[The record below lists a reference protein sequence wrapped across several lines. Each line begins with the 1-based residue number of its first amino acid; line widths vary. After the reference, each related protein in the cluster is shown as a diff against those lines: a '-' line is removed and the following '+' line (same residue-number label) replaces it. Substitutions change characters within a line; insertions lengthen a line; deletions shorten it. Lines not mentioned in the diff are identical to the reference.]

1 MNINI
6 INVLNV
12 KSRFLYFYMNQTKI
26 INIPEVGPVL
36 FKKSNRAKRI
46 NISIREISNVRVSV
60 PFNISFESAEQFVC
74 LKTDWIIN
82 NLKKISKNKTKL
94 EEVDKSYAHKILKQR
109 LDQLCEKHNFLYRN
123 LSIRNQ
129 KTRWGSCSAK
139 NNISLNAKLT
149 SLPKE
154 LMDYVILHE
163 LVHTRVKNHSKDF
176 WDILDKYVKNSKK
189 IDKKLK
195 KYSL

>member
-1 MNINI
+1 MINFFKKFTLK
-6 INVLNV
+6 NN
-12 KSRFLYFYMNQTKI
+12 NQTKI
-26 INIPEVGPVL
+26 VKIPKIGPVL

-46 NISIREISNVRVSV
+46 NISIREISDVRVSV

-74 LKTDWIIN
+74 LKTDWIRN

-94 EEVDKSYAHKILKQR
+94 EEVDKNHARKILKQR
-109 LDQLCEKHNFLYRN
+109 LDQLCEKHNFLYAN

-149 SLPKE
+149 KLPKE

-176 WDILDKYVKNSKK
+176 WDTLDKYVQNSKK

>member
-1 MNINI
+1 MINFFKKFTSK
-6 INVLNV
+6 NT
-12 KSRFLYFYMNQTKI
+12 NQTKI
-26 INIPEVGPVL
+26 IDIPEVGPVL

-46 NISIREISNVRVSV
+46 NISIREISNIRVSV

-74 LKTDWIIN
+74 LKTDWIRN

-94 EEVDKSYAHKILKQR
+94 EEVDKNYARKILKQR
-109 LDQLCEKHNFLYRN
+109 LDQLCEKHNFLYGN

-176 WDILDKYVKNSKK
+176 WGTLDKYVQNSKK

>member
-1 MNINI
+1 MINFFKKFTSK
-6 INVLNV
+6 NT
-12 KSRFLYFYMNQTKI
+12 NQTKI
-26 INIPEVGPVL
+26 IDIPEVGPVL

-46 NISIREISNVRVSV
+46 NISIREISNIRVSV
-60 PFNISFESAEQFVC
+60 PFNISFKSAEQFVC
-74 LKTDWIIN
+74 LKTDWIRN

-94 EEVDKSYAHKILKQR
+94 EEVDKSYARKILKQR
-109 LDQLCEKHNFLYRN
+109 LDQLCEKHNFLYGN

-149 SLPKE
+149 KLPKE
-154 LMDYVILHE
+154 LMDYIILHE

-176 WDILDKYVKNSKK
+176 WGTLDKYVQNSKK

>member
-1 MNINI
+1 MINFFKKFTSK
-6 INVLNV
+6 NT
-12 KSRFLYFYMNQTKI
+12 NQTKI

-60 PFNISFESAEQFVC
+60 PFNISFKSAEQFVC
-74 LKTDWIIN
+74 LKTDWIRN
-82 NLKKISKNKTKL
+82 NLKKISKNRTKL
-94 EEVDKSYAHKILKQR
+94 EEVDKNYARKILKQR
-109 LDQLCEKHNFLYRN
+109 LDQLCEKYNFLYGN

-149 SLPKE
+149 KLPKE

-176 WDILDKYVKNSKK
+176 WCTLDKYVQNSKK

>member
-1 MNINI
+1 MINFFKKFTLK
-6 INVLNV
+6 NN
-12 KSRFLYFYMNQTKI
+12 NQTKI
-26 INIPEVGPVL
+26 VKIPKIGPVL

-46 NISIREISNVRVSV
+46 NISIREISDVRVSV

-74 LKTDWIIN
+74 LKTDWIRN

-94 EEVDKSYAHKILKQR
+94 EEVDKNHARKILKQR
-109 LDQLCEKHNFLYRN
+109 LDQLCEKHNFLYAN

-176 WDILDKYVKNSKK
+176 WETLDKYMQNSKK

>member
-1 MNINI
+1 MILNTIQKQI
-6 INVLNV
+6 ID
-12 KSRFLYFYMNQTKI
+12 
-26 INIPEVGPVL
+26 IPEVGPVL

-94 EEVDKSYAHKILKQR
+94 EEVDKNYARKILKQR
-109 LDQLCEKHNFLYRN
+109 LDQLCEKHNFLYGN

-163 LVHTRVKNHSKDF
+163 LTHTIVKNHSVLF
-176 WDILDKYVKNSKK
+176 WDTLGAFLENPRNLDKQL
-189 IDKKLK
+189 KL
-195 KYSL
+195 YYLF

>member
-1 MNINI
+1 MINFFKKFTLK
-6 INVLNV
+6 NN
-12 KSRFLYFYMNQTKI
+12 NQTKI
-26 INIPEVGPVL
+26 VKIPKIGPVL

-46 NISIREISNVRVSV
+46 NISIREISDVRVSV

-74 LKTDWIIN
+74 LKTDWIRN

-94 EEVDKSYAHKILKQR
+94 EEVDKNHARKILKQR
-109 LDQLCEKHNFLYRN
+109 LDQLCEKHNFLYAN

-176 WDILDKYVKNSKK
+176 WDTLDKYVQNSKK

>member
-1 MNINI
+1 MINFFK
-6 INVLNV
+6 NFTSKNT
-12 KSRFLYFYMNQTKI
+12 NQTKI
-26 INIPEVGPVL
+26 INIPEIGLVL
-36 FKKSNRAKRI
+36 FKKSNQAKRI
-46 NISIREISNVRVSV
+46 LISIREVSNVRVSV
-60 PFNISFESAEQFVC
+60 PFNISFKSAEQFVC
-74 LKTDWIIN
+74 LKTNWIRN

-94 EEVDKSYAHKILKQR
+94 EEVDKNYARKILKKR
-109 LDQLCEKHNFLYRN
+109 LDQLCEKHNFLYSN

-154 LMDYVILHE
+154 LMNYVILHE

-176 WDILDKYVKNSKK
+176 WNTLDKYVQNSKK

>member
-1 MNINI
+1 MIN
-6 INVLNV
+6 
-12 KSRFLYFYMNQTKI
+12 FLKNFTSKNTNQTKI
-26 INIPEVGPVL
+26 IDIPDIGPVL

-46 NISIREISNVRVSV
+46 NISIRKVSNVRVSL
-60 PFNISFESAEQFVC
+60 PFNISFKSAEQFVC
-74 LKTDWIIN
+74 LKTDWIRN
-82 NLKKISKNKTKL
+82 NLKKISKNKIEL
-94 EEVDKSYAHKILKQR
+94 EEVDKNYARKILEER
-109 LDQLCEKHNFLYRN
+109 LDQLGNKYNFSYGN

-149 SLPKE
+149 NLPKE
-154 LMDYVILHE
+154 LIDYVILHE

-176 WDILDKYVKNSKK
+176 WNTLDKYVQNSKK

>member
-1 MNINI
+1 MD
-6 INVLNV
+6 
-12 KSRFLYFYMNQTKI
+12 
-26 INIPEVGPVL
+26 
-36 FKKSNRAKRI
+36 KK
-46 NISIREISNVRVSV
+46 
-60 PFNISFESAEQFVC
+60 QF
-74 LKTDWIIN
+74 
-82 NLKKISKNKTKL
+82 KKISKNKTKL
-94 EEVDKSYAHKILKQR
+94 EEVDKNYARKILKQR
-109 LDQLCEKHNFLYRN
+109 LDQLCEKYNFSYGN

-149 SLPKE
+149 ELPKE

-163 LVHTRVKNHSKDF
+163 LVHTRVKNHSKYF
-176 WDILDKYVKNSKK
+176 WETLDKYVQNSKK

>member
-1 MNINI
+1 MY
-6 INVLNV
+6 LA
-12 KSRFLYFYMNQTKI
+12 KSRVTVELEDI
-26 INIPEVGPVL
+26 GPVL
-36 FKKSNRAKRI
+36 FERSLRAQHI
-46 NISIREISNVRVSV
+46 NINVKPQSGVRVAVPKGISFRKAINFAKSKTSWIQRHQKRLKTLLEKKTQIGEVSNVPAAKELLRNRLGELAKQYGYTFNRV
-60 PFNISFESAEQFVC
+60 F
-74 LKTDWIIN
+74 
-82 NLKKISKNKTKL
+82 
-94 EEVDKSYAHKILKQR
+94 
-109 LDQLCEKHNFLYRN
+109 
-123 LSIRNQ
+123 IRQQ

-176 WDILDKYVKNSKK
+176 WNTLDKYVKNSKK